1 MKAPRA
7 DSTFGGHVGDVAA
20 SPSNRQ
26 LIVAITIG
34 NGLEFFDL
42 TVFSFFAVLLGKL
55 FFPAASAQ
63 QQLLMSVATFGV
75 GFIAR
80 PIGGVV
86 IGLVADRFGRVPA
99 MNLTLV
105 TMAIGTGM
113 IGVLPTYAQIGVA
126 VPVLVVVEECHNF
139 EIPLSL

>member
-7 DSTFGGHVGDVAA
+7 DSMVCGHVGNVAA

-55 FFPAASAQ
+55 
-63 QQLLMSVATFGV
+63 LDRKSVV
-75 GFIAR
+75 
-80 PIGGVV
+80 
-86 IGLVADRFGRVPA
+86 
-99 MNLTLV
+99 
-105 TMAIGTGM
+105 
-113 IGVLPTYAQIGVA
+113 
-126 VPVLVVVEECHNF
+126 
-139 EIPLSL
+139 